1 MHYQQSGWHI
11 IARNFRSKRGELDIV
26 AVRNG
31 VLAVVEVKA
40 RRNGDFGMPLEA
52 VSPAKQLR
60 VRRATQDFLEAMR
73 DDAEFSGLRV
83 TTVRYDAAGVL
94 GTRIE
99 IVEDAF

>member
-1 MHYQQSGWHI
+1 M
-11 IARNFRSKRGELDIV
+11 
-26 AVRNG
+26 RNG

-40 RRNGDFGMPLEA
+40 RRNGDFGLPLEA

-73 DDAEFSGLRV
+73 DDAEFSRLRV
-83 TTVRYDAAGVL
+83 TSVRYDAAGVL